1 MFETIKIFFNFFN
14 YKNNKYKD
22 YDTEKMK
29 EIENVRKGYNNSG
42 KIISNLDIKINLEE
56 YYLQL
61 FRIAINHRFT
71 KYIDGFN
78 NFWFNVK
85 KSFEERFKNKIKN
98 YNFYLYDS
106 NNLYIWKEAFI
117 NVEIKSIK
125 E

>member
-42 KIISNLDIKINLEE
+42 KIILNLDIKINLEE